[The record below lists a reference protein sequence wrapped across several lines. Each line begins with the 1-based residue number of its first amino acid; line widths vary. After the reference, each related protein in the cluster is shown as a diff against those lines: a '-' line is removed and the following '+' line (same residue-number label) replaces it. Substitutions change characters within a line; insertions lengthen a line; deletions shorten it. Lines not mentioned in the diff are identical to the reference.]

1 MSYIDWYSSFWSWCT
16 YNQIQSWFQVNR
28 IITIKVKLGIET
40 NFDSYRSVAVC
51 RGNRCEIYTCPSA
64 DRQFN
69 LFTLKFVLRSF
80 HDKSTC
86 IDWTSDSRF
95 VKKSFFFIYK
105 IRNYFHFIVLLLLVV
120 QIWQLKYLVYLY
132 SINYIDLH

>member
-1 MSYIDWYSSFWSWCT
+1 MMY
-16 YNQIQSWFQVNR
+16 IQSNLVLIQSKYNDDDE
-28 IITIKVKLGIET
+28 IELIYKQLLY
-40 NFDSYRSVAVC
+40 YRSVAVC

-80 HDKSTC
+80 HDKATC

-95 VKKSFFFIYK
+95 VKSFFFT
-105 IRNYFHFIVLLLLVV
+105 
-120 QIWQLKYLVYLY
+120 
-132 SINYIDLH
+132 YI